1 MKKIKLEK
9 KNENDLK
16 RVQRILLN
24 QMERL
29 DDKEIMAERGN
40 KEIKVSG
47 ALSQSAC
54 SYIKS
59 VQTQIKILDLSNK
72 YGVKVEEMNNYL
84 GIKNETK

>member
-1 MKKIKLEK
+1 MKFKLDK
-9 KNENDLK
+9 KNNNELQ
-16 RVQRILLN
+16 RIQRILLN

-29 DDKEIMAERGN
+29 DNEDIMKERGN

-59 VQTQIKILDLSNK
+59 VQTQIRVLDLSNK
-72 YGVKVEEMNNYL
+72 YGVKVNEMNEYL
-84 GIKNETK
+84 GIKNENK

>member
-1 MKKIKLEK
+1 MKFKLDK
-9 KNENDLK
+9 KNNNELQ
-16 RVQRILLN
+16 RIQRILLN

-29 DDKEIMAERGN
+29 DNEEIMKERGN

-59 VQTQIKILDLSNK
+59 VQTQIRVLDLSNK
-72 YGVKVEEMNNYL
+72 YGVKVNEMNEYL
-84 GIKNETK
+84 GINNDTK